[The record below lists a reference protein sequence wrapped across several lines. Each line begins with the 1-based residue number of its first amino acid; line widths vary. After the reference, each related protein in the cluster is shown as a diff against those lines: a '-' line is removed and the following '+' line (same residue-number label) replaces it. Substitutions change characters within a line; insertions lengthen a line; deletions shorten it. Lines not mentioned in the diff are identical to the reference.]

1 MFLQPS
7 KGNEMIKRWDN
18 SPHWKE
24 RKTFFYHVQMG
35 DEAEPKESPVV
46 FIEDILHE
54 IERIRVKNFE

>member
-1 MFLQPS
+1 
-7 KGNEMIKRWDN
+7 MIKRWDN